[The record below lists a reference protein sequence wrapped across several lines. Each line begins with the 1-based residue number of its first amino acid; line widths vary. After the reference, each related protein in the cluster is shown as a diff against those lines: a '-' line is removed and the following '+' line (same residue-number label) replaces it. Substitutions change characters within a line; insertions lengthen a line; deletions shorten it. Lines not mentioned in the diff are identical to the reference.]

1 MGEVADDLD
10 QRAAQ
15 AAANARCVRC
25 KEVIL
30 DKPSKAGATIVRARC
45 VGTDT
50 EQHVALCGDCGVE
63 LLEFLHPEL
72 LVDPEW
78 LAGKDALLMALELL

>member
-1 MGEVADDLD
+1 MTDDLEE
-10 QRAAQ
+10 RAAE

-25 KEVIL
+25 KDVIL
-30 DKPSKAGATIVRARC
+30 DKPSKIGATIVRARC
-45 VGTDT
+45 VGTDM
-50 EQHVALCGDCGVE
+50 EQHVTLCGDCGVE

-78 LAGKDALLMALELL
+78 LASKDALQIALELL